1 MTQQGI
7 YIFDTSNSFIEAMEQ
22 LSKEYKPKPLIK
34 LAKHLTNYTD
44 LFKEINFLNNCS
56 IDSFNGFR
64 KQNQIKLSVT
74 GSDGVRYHIVY
85 SFNNSNGGYGGVYT
99 KFYRYL
105 RKRENIYI

>member
-1 MTQQGI
+1 
-7 YIFDTSNSFIEAMEQ
+7 MEQ
-22 LSKEYKPKPLIK
+22 LGGGNKPKPLII
-34 LAKHLTNYTD
+34 LNKHLTNYTE

-64 KQNQIKLSVT
+64 KQNLIKLAVT